1 MSLTGMILTTVVSRV
16 STSYLFLNTTS
27 SKYKIFSKY
36 EFQSQTSNFDKFA
49 LGIGKRKRYLM
60 LVTKDGDLIQEL
72 NVLVAALEKWEDGAQ
87 AGAILKSLGRKDS
100 GARNVLLVQVKT

>member
-27 SKYKIFSKY
+27 SYEHFSKY

-100 GARNVLLVQVKT
+100 GARSVFLV

>member
-1 MSLTGMILTTVVSRV
+1 
-16 STSYLFLNTTS
+16 
-27 SKYKIFSKY
+27 
-36 EFQSQTSNFDKFA
+36 
-49 LGIGKRKRYLM
+49 M

-72 NVLVAALEKWEDGAQ
+72 NVLVAVLEKWGDGAQ